1 MVRNY
6 LNGWL
11 VRYEP
16 NAPITGRWRAY
27 RHGVRIGTTTYEGL
41 THMIRVR
48 S

>member
-1 MVRNY
+1 MIRNY
-6 LNGWL
+6 LGGWL
-11 VRYEP
+11 IVKEP

-41 THMIRVR
+41 VAMIRVR